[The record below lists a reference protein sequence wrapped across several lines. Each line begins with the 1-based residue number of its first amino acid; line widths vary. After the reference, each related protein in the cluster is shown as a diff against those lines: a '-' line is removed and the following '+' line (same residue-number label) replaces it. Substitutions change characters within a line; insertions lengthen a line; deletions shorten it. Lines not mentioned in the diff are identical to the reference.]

1 MPEPKWLSHDV
12 LSAMHLELI
21 REHGGSH
28 GVRDP
33 NLLDSALAR
42 PRHKWS
48 YGEGDVSALAAAYG
62 FWLAKNRGYVDGN
75 KRVAYMAMFVFLHL
89 NGLDLVASEPDA
101 VVTMTDVAA
110 GALSEDELPG
120 WIRTNTRPLS

>member
-28 GVRDP
+28 GVRDHG
-33 NLLDSALAR
+33 LLDSALAR

-48 YGEGDVSALAAAYG
+48 YGEADVSALAAAYG
-62 FWLAKNRGYVDGN
+62 FWLAKNHGYVDGN

-101 VVTMTDVAA
+101 VVTMTDVAS
-110 GALSEDELPG
+110 GELSEDELAA
-120 WIRTNTRPLS
+120 WIRANTQSLS